1 MTPRVRAILETRW
14 IAAGKPEEDWV
25 WPARTRS
32 GHLEPNG
39 IYGQHLK
46 TLEAISRLGGHNSG
60 HTELKQ

>member
-1 MTPRVRAILETRW
+1 M
-14 IAAGKPEEDWV
+14 
-25 WPARTRS
+25 
-32 GHLEPNG
+32 EPNS